1 MEETFCGGAC
11 IGVIHLNVLSCGCDV
26 LMTVFGASLE
36 VLEVLIHKRFRVCE
50 DAVQGGE
57 ELTTIDPGRL
67 IAGDVVLQM

>member
-1 MEETFCGGAC
+1 
-11 IGVIHLNVLSCGCDV
+11 
-26 LMTVFGASLE
+26 MTVFGASLE